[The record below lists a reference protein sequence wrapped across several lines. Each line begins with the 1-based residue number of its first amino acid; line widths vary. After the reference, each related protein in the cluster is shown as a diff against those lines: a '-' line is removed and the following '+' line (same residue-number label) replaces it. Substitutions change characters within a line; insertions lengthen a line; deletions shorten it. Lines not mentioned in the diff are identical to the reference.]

1 MRIMTKRLFIA
12 MCAVVAM
19 FATACENGGEN
30 NEGGNDVEI
39 TLTVTPETI
48 QISALGEEVT
58 LEVTTDAKEWDFVNA
73 TSWLNVR
80 RHENT
85 LKMLASENTTEEVR
99 KGTILIV
106 AKTGSTS
113 VEKSVTVEQ
122 AANTTGAGGSSMF
135 ECPVFE
141 EIILSNFDFDGDG
154 KLSAEE
160 AARITDLTLTM
171 SDEEEREPITSLK
184 GIKSFVNL
192 VNLDCDCNNI
202 TDLDLSGL
210 EKLEY
215 VDCSYNLIT
224 KIDVSGCKS
233 LKWLYAYSNE
243 LEKLYVTGCDN
254 LMFLQAYNNS
264 LKEIDVTGFPEMI
277 YLDLRLNKLTEAK
290 FSNCPKLQIAAIG
303 SNHIMSLDLTG
314 LPELYTLGCYEN
326 SIATLDVTGLPKLEM
341 LECYANNLEKLDC
354 SKNPELMALTCQRNM
369 LTELNLEGCTK
380 LKKLDCSNNYLAGE
394 LDVNGLNDLYFLHC
408 GGNNYTSVKA
418 NNCTLMTDMECAN
431 TQITELEV
439 SNLTLLESLVANDCQ
454 ITEMDCSNN
463 TKLDALYLQGNPL
476 EVLYLSEGQSI
487 IDLKLD
493 NHDVIQYK

>member
-1 MRIMTKRLFIA
+1 MIKKFLSIF
-12 MCAVVAM
+12 AVALTLI
-19 FATACENGGEN
+19 ATACEKTD
-30 NEGGNDVEI
+30 EGQGTTDTPANI
-39 TLTVTPETI
+39 TLSVSPETI
-48 QISALGEEVT
+48 HISAIGEAAELVI
-58 LEVTTDAKEWDFVNA
+58 TTDAEEWDFVNA
-73 TSWLNVR
+73 TSWLNIR

-85 LKMLASENTTEEVR
+85 LTMLASENTSEEVR
-99 KGTILIV
+99 RGTILIV
-106 AKTGSTS
+106 ATSGSKS

-122 AANTTGAGGSSMF
+122 AGSTTGTGGTSMF

-141 EIILSNFDFDGDG
+141 EIILSSFDFDGDG

-202 TDLDLSGL
+202 TELDLSGL

-224 KIDVSGCKS
+224 TINVSDCKS
-233 LKWLYAYSNE
+233 LKWLYAYSNK
-243 LEKLYVTGCDN
+243 LEKLYVTGCDS

-264 LKEIDVTGFPEMI
+264 LKEIDITGFSEMI
-277 YLDLRLNKLTEAK
+277 YLDLRLNDLKEAK

-303 SNHIMSLDLTG
+303 SNKIMSLDLAG

-326 SIATLDVTGLPKLEM
+326 SITTLDVTGLPKLEM
-341 LECYANNLEKLDC
+341 LECYANNLATLDC
-354 SKNPELMALTCQRNM
+354 SKNPELMALTCQRNL
-369 LTELNLEGCTK
+369 LTELNIEGCTK
-380 LKKLDCSNNYLAGE
+380 LKKIDCSSNYLAGE

-418 NNCTLMTDMECAN
+418 NTCTMMTDLECAN

-439 SNLTLLESLVANDCQ
+439 SGLTLLESLVANDCQ
-454 ITEMDCSNN
+454 LTSMDCSNN
-463 TKLDALYLQGNPL
+463 LNLDALYLQGNPL
-476 EVLYLSEGQSI
+476 EVLYLAEGQSI
-487 IDLKLD
+487 VDLKLD
-493 NHDVIQYK
+493 NHDVIQRK

>member
-1 MRIMTKRLFIA
+1 MTKRLFIA
-12 MCAVVAM
+12 LCAVVAM
-19 FATACENGGEN
+19 FATACERGGEN
-30 NEGGNDVEI
+30 NEGGTDVEI
-39 TLTVTPETI
+39 TLSVSPETI
-48 QISALGEEVT
+48 QISALGEEAT
-58 LEVTTDAKEWDFVNA
+58 LDVTTNAKEWYFVNA
-73 TSWLNVR
+73 TSWLNIR

-85 LKMLASENTTEEVR
+85 LTMLASENTSEEAR
-99 KGTILIV
+99 RGTILIV
-106 AKTGSTS
+106 ATSGNTS
-113 VEKSVTVEQ
+113 VEKSVNVEQ
-122 AANTTGAGGSSMF
+122 AASTTGAGGTSMF

-154 KLSAEE
+154 MLSAEE

-202 TDLDLSGL
+202 TELDLSGL

-215 VDCSYNLIT
+215 VDCSYNLIKT
-224 KIDVSGCKS
+224 LDVSGCKS
-233 LKWLYAYSNE
+233 LKWLYAYSNR
-243 LEKLYVTGCDN
+243 LDKLYVTGCDN

-277 YLDLRLNKLTEAK
+277 YLDLRLNDLKEAK

-303 SNHIMSLDLTG
+303 SNQIMSLDLTG

-326 SIATLDVTGLPKLEM
+326 SISSLDVTALPMLEM
-341 LECYANNLEKLDC
+341 LECYANNLETLDC

-369 LTELNLEGCTK
+369 LTELNIEGCAK
-380 LKKLDCSNNYLAGE
+380 LKKIDCSSNYLTGE

-418 NNCTLMTDMECAN
+418 NSCTLMTDMECAN

-454 ITEMDCSNN
+454 LKQMDCSNN

-476 EVLYLSEGQSI
+476 EVLYLAEGQSI
-487 IDLKLD
+487 VDLKLD
-493 NHDVIQYK
+493 NHDIIQYK

>member
-1 MRIMTKRLFIA
+1 MAKKFISVF
-12 MCAVVAM
+12 AVVLAM
-19 FATACENGGEN
+19 LATACEKGGEIN
-30 NEGGNDVEI
+30 KGGDDVAI
-39 TLTVTPETI
+39 TLSVSPETI
-48 QISALGEEVT
+48 QISALGEEAT
-58 LEVTTDAKEWDFVNA
+58 LEVTTDAKEWNFVNA
-73 TSWLNVR
+73 TSWLNIR

-85 LKMLASENTTEEVR
+85 LTMLASENTSDEVR

-106 AKTGSTS
+106 ATTGSTR
-113 VEKSVTVEQ
+113 VEKSVVVEQ
-122 AANTTGAGGSSMF
+122 AANTTGAGGASMF

-141 EIILSNFDFDGDG
+141 EIILSSFDFDGDG

-202 TDLDLSGL
+202 TELDLSGL

-224 KIDVSGCKS
+224 TIDVSGCKS
-233 LKWLYAYSNE
+233 LKWLYAYSNR
-243 LEKLYVTGCDN
+243 LNKLYVTGCDN

-277 YLDLRLNKLTEAK
+277 YLDLRLNDLKEAK

-303 SNHIMSLDLTG
+303 SNQIMSLDLTG

-326 SIATLDVTGLPKLEM
+326 SITSLDVTGLPKLEM
-341 LECYANNLEKLDC
+341 LECYANNLATLDC
-354 SKNPELMALTCQRNM
+354 SKNPELMALTCQRNL
-369 LTELNLEGCTK
+369 LTELNIEGCTK
-380 LKKLDCSNNYLAGE
+380 LKKIDCSSNYLTGE

-408 GGNNYTSVKA
+408 GGNNYTSIKA
-418 NNCTLMTDMECAN
+418 NTCTLMTDMECAN

-439 SNLTLLESLVANDCQ
+439 SNMTLLESLIANDCQ
-454 ITEMDCSNN
+454 LTEMDCSNN

-476 EVLYLSEGQSI
+476 EVLYLSEGQSVV
-487 IDLKLD
+487 DLKLD

>member
-1 MRIMTKRLFIA
+1 MIKKLLSIF
-12 MCAVVAM
+12 AVALTLI
-19 FATACENGGEN
+19 ATACEKTD
-30 NEGGNDVEI
+30 EGQGSIDTPANI
-39 TLTVTPETI
+39 TLSIEPETI
-48 QISALGEEVT
+48 HISSTGEEAELV
-58 LEVTTDAKEWDFVNA
+58 VTTDAEEWDFVNA
-73 TSWLNVR
+73 TSWLNIR
-80 RHENT
+80 RHEDT
-85 LKMLASENTTEEVR
+85 LSMLASENTSEEIR
-99 KGTILIV
+99 RGTILIV

-122 AANTTGAGGSSMF
+122 AAATTGSGGTSMF

-171 SDEEEREPITSLK
+171 NDEEEREPITSLK

-202 TDLDLSGL
+202 TELDLSGL

-224 KIDVSGCKS
+224 TIDVSDCKS
-233 LKWLYAYSNE
+233 LKWLYAYSNK

-264 LKEIDVTGFPEMI
+264 LKEIDVTGFRELI
-277 YLDLRLNKLTEAK
+277 YLDLRLNKLKEAK
-290 FSNCPKLQIAAIG
+290 FSNCPKLQIVAIG
-303 SNHIMSLDLTG
+303 SNQIMSLDLAG

-326 SIATLDVTGLPKLEM
+326 SITTLDVTGLPKLEM
-341 LECYANNLEKLDC
+341 LECYANNLATLDC
-354 SKNPELMALTCQRNM
+354 SKNPELLALTCQRNL
-369 LTELNLEGCTK
+369 LTELNIEGCAK
-380 LKKLDCSNNYLAGE
+380 LKKIDCSNNYLAGE
-394 LDVNGLNDLYFLHC
+394 FDVNGLGDLYFLHC

-418 NNCTLMTDMECAN
+418 NTCTKMTDMECAN

-439 SNLTLLESLVANDCQ
+439 SGLTLLESLVANDCQ
-454 ITEMDCSNN
+454 LTQMDCSTNL
-463 TKLDALYLQGNPL
+463 KLDALYLQGNPL
-476 EVLYLSEGQSI
+476 EVLYLAEGQSI
-487 IDLKLD
+487 VDLKLD
-493 NHDVIQYK
+493 NHDVIERK

>member
-1 MRIMTKRLFIA
+1 ML
-12 MCAVVAM
+12 
-19 FATACENGGEN
+19 ATACENGGEISK
-30 NEGGNDVEI
+30 GGDDVEI
-39 TLTVTPETI
+39 TLSVSPETI
-48 QISALGEEVT
+48 QISALGEEAT
-58 LEVTTDAKEWDFVNA
+58 LDVTTDAKEWDFVNA
-73 TSWLNVR
+73 TSWLNIR

-85 LKMLASENTTEEVR
+85 LTMLASENTSDEPR
-99 KGTILIV
+99 YGTILIV
-106 AKTGSTS
+106 ATSGSTR

-122 AANTTGAGGSSMF
+122 LASTTGAGGTSMF

-141 EIILSNFDFDGDG
+141 EIILSSFDFDGDG

-202 TDLDLSGL
+202 TELDLSGL

-224 KIDVSGCKS
+224 TIDVSGCKS
-233 LKWLYAYSNE
+233 LKWLYAYSNR
-243 LEKLYVTGCDN
+243 LNKLYVTGCDN

-277 YLDLRLNKLTEAK
+277 YLDLRLNDLKEAK

-303 SNHIMSLDLTG
+303 SNQIMSLDLTG

-326 SIATLDVTGLPKLEM
+326 SITSLDVTGLPKLEM
-341 LECYANNLEKLDC
+341 LECYANNLATLDC
-354 SKNPELMALTCQRNM
+354 SKNPELMALTCQRNL
-369 LTELNLEGCTK
+369 LTELNIEGCTK
-380 LKKLDCSNNYLAGE
+380 LKKIDCSSNYLTGE

-408 GGNNYTSVKA
+408 GGNNYTSIKA
-418 NNCTLMTDMECAN
+418 NTCAQMTDMECAN

-439 SNLTLLESLVANDCQ
+439 SNMTLLESLVANDCQ
-454 ITEMDCSNN
+454 LTVMDCSNN
-463 TKLDALYLQGNPL
+463 RVLDALYLQGNPL
-476 EVLYLSEGQSI
+476 EVLYLSEGQSVV
-487 IDLKLD
+487 DLKLD
-493 NHDVIQYK
+493 DHDVIQYK

>member
-369 LTELNLEGCTK
+369 LTELNIEGCTK
-380 LKKLDCSNNYLAGE
+380 LKKLDCSSNYLASE

>member
-1 MRIMTKRLFIA
+1 MTKKIFIA

-19 FATACENGGEN
+19 FATACEKGGEN

-39 TLTVTPETI
+39 TLSVSPETI
-48 QISALGEEVT
+48 QLSAVGEEAT

-80 RHENT
+80 RHDNT
-85 LKMLASENTTEEVR
+85 LTMLASENTSEEAR
-99 KGTILIV
+99 RGTILIV
-106 AKTGSTS
+106 ATSGSTRA
-113 VEKSVTVEQ
+113 EKSVTVEQ
-122 AANTTGAGGSSMF
+122 AASTTGAGGTSMF

-154 KLSAEE
+154 KLSSEE

-202 TDLDLSGL
+202 TNLDLSGL

-215 VDCSYNLIT
+215 VDCSYNLIKT
-224 KIDVSGCKS
+224 LDVSGCKS
-233 LKWLYAYSNE
+233 LKWLYAYSNK

-264 LKEIDVTGFPEMI
+264 LKEIDITGFPEMI
-277 YLDLRLNKLTEAK
+277 YLDLRLNDLKEAK
-290 FSNCPKLQIAAIG
+290 FSNCPKLQIAAVG
-303 SNHIMSLDLTG
+303 SNQIMSLDLTG

-326 SIATLDVTGLPKLEM
+326 SITTLDVTGLPMLEM
-341 LECYANNLEKLDC
+341 LECYANNLATLDC
-354 SKNPELMALTCQRNM
+354 SKNPELMALTCQRNL
-369 LTELNLEGCTK
+369 LTELNIEGCTK
-380 LKKLDCSNNYLAGE
+380 LKKIDCSSNYLTGE
-394 LDVNGLNDLYFLHC
+394 LDVNGLNALYFLHC

-418 NNCTLMTDMECAN
+418 NSCTLMTDMECAN

-454 ITEMDCSNN
+454 LTEMDCSNN

-476 EVLYLSEGQSI
+476 EVLYLAEGQSI
-487 IDLKLD
+487 VDLKLD